1 MSTSLLEG
9 NNRMAVFVNFPYNG
23 RMRRPFAVFYIV
35 LTVVFFLG
43 VIGVAAYRLHSAR
56 EASRELAVEH
66 FREFHSAVET
76 QLVAAGRIDPTVV
89 KSELTTRLGESA
101 DVRTVVMYSL
111 RDGVYYL
118 WAADRNRVELADA
131 ATESRAVPDFEV
143 NNISETRFLESISV
157 GNRSVVLESVYG
169 VVESDSA
176 FLILR
181 DSLIAVLGFA
191 VVTLVVAI
199 VSLILHRRRER
210 DLAAVSEEEAHY
222 TMTTEP
228 PAAEVADTAMPAA
241 EAAEAAPVEP
251 EGPPP
256 VEPTAPAAGAATAS
270 SSSLFSQQSGV
281 GHREHLEHRL
291 TLELERAAY
300 NEQDLAAALTA
311 FPGLPSGDQA
321 YKQAA
326 ELLVERFGFRDL
338 IFEFDEETF
347 CIILPN
353 ADLDEAIHLIEDF
366 QRTASGRLPQGTGEP
381 IFGLSARNGRL
392 VDGGRIIREAQSA
405 LNRAAGASGRIIG
418 FRPDPQKYRQ
428 HVAGKHEAE

>member
-1 MSTSLLEG
+1 
-9 NNRMAVFVNFPYNG
+9 MAVFVNFPYNG

-43 VIGVAAYRLHSAR
+43 VIGVAAYRLYAAR
-56 EASRELAVEH
+56 EASREVAVEH
-66 FREFHSAVET
+66 FREFHSAVEA
-76 QLVAAGRIDPTVV
+76 QLLASGRIDPSVAR
-89 KSELTTRLGESA
+89 SELTSRLGESA

-118 WAADRNRVELADA
+118 WAADRNRVDLADA

-157 GNRSVVLESVYG
+157 GNRSVILESVYG
-169 VVESDSA
+169 VVGSDSA

-191 VVTLVVAI
+191 VVTLLVAI
-199 VSLILHRRRER
+199 SSLILHRRREH
-210 DLAAVSEEEAHY
+210 EGEAHY
-222 TMTTEP
+222 TMTTERP
-228 PAAEVADTAMPAA
+228 EAAEPSAPGVAADAAVPPVPDAGPDGATPAAE
-241 EAAEAAPVEP
+241 
-251 EGPPP
+251 PPP
-256 VEPTAPAAGAATAS
+256 VEPEEPPPLEPAAPPAGAARAS
-270 SSSLFSQQSGV
+270 SSSLFSEHSGV

-300 NEQDLAAALTA
+300 NEQDLATALTA

-321 YKQAA
+321 YKQVA

-338 IFEFDEETF
+338 IFEFDAETF

-366 QRTASGRLPQGTGEP
+366 QRTVSGRLPQGTGEP

-405 LNRAAGASGRIIG
+405 LGRAAGASGRIIG

-428 HVAGKHEAE
+428 HVAGEHEAQ

>member
-1 MSTSLLEG
+1 
-9 NNRMAVFVNFPYNG
+9 MAVFVDFPYNG

-43 VIGVAAYRLHSAR
+43 VIGVAAYRLYAAR
-56 EASRELAVEH
+56 EASREVAVEH
-66 FREFHSAVET
+66 FREFHSAVEA
-76 QLVAAGRIDPTVV
+76 QLLASGRIDPSVAR
-89 KSELTTRLGESA
+89 SELTSRLGESA

-118 WAADRNRVELADA
+118 WAADRNRVDLADA
-131 ATESRAVPDFEV
+131 ATESRAVPDFQV

-157 GNRSVVLESVYG
+157 GNRSVILESVYG
-169 VVESDSA
+169 VVGSDSA

-191 VVTLVVAI
+191 VVTLLVAI
-199 VSLILHRRRER
+199 SSLILHRRREH
-210 DLAAVSEEEAHY
+210 EGEAHY

-228 PAAEVADTAMPAA
+228 ADAAVPPVPDAGPDGDGARSPAAE
-241 EAAEAAPVEP
+241 
-251 EGPPP
+251 PPP
-256 VEPTAPAAGAATAS
+256 VEPEEPPPLEPAAPPAGAARAS
-270 SSSLFSQQSGV
+270 SSSLFSEHSGV

-300 NEQDLAAALTA
+300 NEQDLATALTA

-321 YKQAA
+321 YKQVA

-338 IFEFDEETF
+338 IFEFDAETF

-366 QRTASGRLPQGTGEP
+366 QRTVSGRLPQGTGEP

-405 LNRAAGASGRIIG
+405 LARAAGASGRIIG

-428 HVAGKHEAE
+428 HVAGEHEAQ